1 MPSRSADY
9 LKDYVNYLEKR
20 VSIITK
26 SFNPVVPITRDRRP
40 KPEEVKLRVLK
51 NPRFL
56 NYLDKIV
63 STTNKNDRDKKIQEA
78 LEILS
83 EMGFDRSFTV
93 IRTLGKIIYIY

>member
-1 MPSRSADY
+1 MPARSAEY

-26 SFNPVVPITRDRRP
+26 SFNPVVPITKDRRP
-40 KPEEVKLRVLK
+40 KPNEVKLRVLK
-51 NPRFL
+51 NPRFN

-63 STTNKNDRDKKIQEA
+63 STNKNDRDKKIQEA
-78 LEILS
+78 IEILS

-93 IRTLGKIIYIY
+93 IRTLGELFFLII